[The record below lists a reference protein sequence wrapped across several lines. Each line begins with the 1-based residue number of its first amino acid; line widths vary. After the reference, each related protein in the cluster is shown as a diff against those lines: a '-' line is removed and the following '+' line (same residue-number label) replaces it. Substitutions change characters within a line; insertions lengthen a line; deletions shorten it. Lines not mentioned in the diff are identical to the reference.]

1 MRKKTKAH
9 VTTRRRFFD
18 STNIGN
24 TVSTA
29 MLPDRHLMNHPR
41 IPTLP
46 EEVLANIAAQ
56 KARAHDTLPQII
68 HVVLA
73 IDETYAPHAAVTI
86 ASALDH
92 AGHPERLNFY
102 ILEDGSLSDTIRKN
116 LSTTA
121 RNQLIFVP
129 VNTETLTDLP
139 LNRPYIS
146 RATYYRLAMH
156 KVLPKSIQKIL
167 YIDSDTVVT
176 DALEHLWS
184 TPLNGYPIGACP
196 DEGGLTQ
203 SARLGLPSEHL
214 YFNAGVAIFDLNA
227 IRALDFDAAL
237 ATAYE
242 THKERITLQDQDL
255 LNLVFCGQT
264 QSLPLRW
271 NAGTRLYLPS
281 EVEAAYTPQEALEAA
296 NAPGILH
303 FTDRRKPWMLKD
315 LNPLGHLYWTYRNQT
330 PWAETALQTATRH
343 LKKALRHRFSSSQ
356 KTIDAD
362 IIARRAQ

>member
-1 MRKKTKAH
+1 MKP
-9 VTTRRRFFD
+9 RRSFFD
-18 STNIGN
+18 NANIGDI
-24 TVSTA
+24 VSTEIH
-29 MLPDRHLMNHPR
+29 PDRHPMIHPR

-56 KARAHDTLPQII
+56 KARAQDTVPQTI

-92 AGHPERLNFY
+92 AGHPERLNFH
-102 ILEDGSLSDTIRKN
+102 ILEDGSLSDTTRKN

-121 RNQLIFVP
+121 RNQLIFLP
-129 VNTETLTDLP
+129 VNTESLTELP
-139 LNRPYIS
+139 LNRAYIS

-156 KVLPKSIQKIL
+156 KALPKAIQKII

-214 YFNAGVAIFDLNA
+214 YFNAGVAIFDLDA
-227 IRALDFDAAL
+227 IRAMDFDTAL

-281 EVEAAYTPQEALEAA
+281 EVEAAYTPEEALEAA

-330 PWAETALQTATRH
+330 PWAETALQTAIRR
-343 LKKALRHRFSSSQ
+343 LKKALRHRLSSSQ
-356 KTIDAD
+356 KAIDAD
-362 IIARRAQ
+362 IVARAQYDSDALP